1 MSAKEYRE
9 YRKYAAESLE
19 WARTA
24 RTDQERDIL
33 IQIAKT
39 WLNAALIEEGRFGQ
53 AAKEPQ
59 EHRTD

>member
-9 YRKYAAESLE
+9 YAAESLE

-24 RTDQERDIL
+24 RTDQEGDIL

-39 WLNAALIEEGRFGQ
+39 WLNAALVEEGHFGR
-53 AAKEPQ
+53 AAKKPQ

>member
-1 MSAKEYRE
+1 MSAKE

-24 RTDQERDIL
+24 GTDQERDIL

-39 WLNAALIEEGRFGQ
+39 WLNAALVEEGHFGR
-53 AAKEPQ
+53 AAKKPQ